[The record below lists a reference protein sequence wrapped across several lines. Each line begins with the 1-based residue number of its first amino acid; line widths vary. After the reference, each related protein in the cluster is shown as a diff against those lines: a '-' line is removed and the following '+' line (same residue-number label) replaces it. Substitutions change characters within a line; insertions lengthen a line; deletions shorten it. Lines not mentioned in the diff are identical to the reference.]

1 MRIFTGRDNSL
12 ECGDLSPLFAL
23 GGLPPIVYALSTK
36 RCRDKSRLNK
46 AVTGHRT
53 PKTAQT

>member
-1 MRIFTGRDNSL
+1 MFTGRDNSL

-23 GGLPPIVYALSTK
+23 GGLPPIVYVLSSK
-36 RCRDKSRLNK
+36 RCRDKSRLTK

-53 PKTAQT
+53 PKTERS